1 MNKTLPPSKK
11 TASYKAYKRDFL
23 WQILM
28 PILVALILV
37 IIASVSVA
45 TGSDAS
51 TSRWADISTIWII
64 IPLFVFA
71 FISLIILVGIIYG
84 MAKLLDITPVYTQK
98 LNALIR
104 LAGRKI
110 ESVADGIAKP
120 IFFVEEISA
129 SLASIKSFFNRNK
142 GV

>member
-1 MNKTLPPSKK
+1 MNKPLPSSKE
-11 TASYKAYKRDFL
+11 TVSYKAYKRDFL
-23 WQILM
+23 WQILV

-45 TGSDAS
+45 TSSDAS
-51 TSRWADISTIWII
+51 TSRWADISTIWIV
-64 IPLFVFA
+64 IPLFIFV

-110 ESVADGIAKP
+110 ESVADGTVKP

-129 SLASIKSFFNRNK
+129 SLAGIKSFFQQK
-142 GV
+142 